1 MAEATYWMLSL
12 NSLAE
17 ELQDTGRELISHK
30 GLGGGKVGT
39 LTIPSPGSCLIKK
52 AASGRATEHLH
63 PPKEHLLK
71 TMDKVHK
78 GTGFSRSLSG
88 TKLSTGC

>member
-1 MAEATYWMLSL
+1 MLSL
-12 NSLAE
+12 NRLAE
-17 ELQDTGRELISHK
+17 ELQDTGRELISRN

-39 LTIPSPGSCLIKK
+39 LTIPSPGSRLIKK
-52 AASGRATEHLH
+52 AASSHATEHLR

-71 TMDKVHK
+71 TMDKIHK
-78 GTGFSRSLSG
+78 GTGFSSSLSG